1 MEHIRD
7 EIRIEAPVEH
17 VWSYMVDGSHWDE
30 IQPRAKHT
38 DFSGPLDQVG
48 TTFVQTGRM
57 MGFESKT
64 TLTVVE
70 VEPQRLFRVRGEP
83 GPWEM
88 TWRLEPDGDATR
100 LVLESDY
107 EMPGHAARVRQ
118 EPHDQ
123 ELDGRE
129 RAQGP
134 RGHQGVHRGDGSR
147 PRLRYP

>member
-1 MEHIRD
+1 MDHIRD

-17 VWSYMVDGSHWDE
+17 VWSYIVDGSHWDE

-48 TTFVQTGRM
+48 TTLVQTGRM

-70 VEPQRLFRVRGEP
+70 VEPQRLIHVRGDS

-88 TWRLEPDGDATR
+88 VWRLEPDGDATR
-100 LVLESDY
+100 LALESDY
-107 EMPGHAARVRQ
+107 EMPGHIPGFVKNLMTKGWM
-118 EPHDQ
+118 E
-123 ELDGRE
+123 GN
-129 RAQGP
+129 
-134 RGHQGVHRGDGSR
+134 VHKILVDIKAFTEATV
-147 PRLRYP
+147 PAHA

>member
-17 VWSYMVDGSHWDE
+17 IWSYLVDGSHWDE

-64 TLTVVE
+64 TLTIVE
-70 VEPQRLFRVRGEP
+70 VEPQRLLRVSAEP
-83 GPWEM
+83 GPWDM
-88 TWRLEPDGDATR
+88 VWRLEPDGDATR
-100 LVLESDY
+100 LVMDSDY
-107 EMPGHAARVRQ
+107 EMPGHLPGFVKNLMTKGWM
-118 EPHDQ
+118 E
-123 ELDGRE
+123 GN
-129 RAQGP
+129 
-134 RGHQGVHRGDGSR
+134 VHKILVDIKAFTEATVMA
-147 PRLRYP
+147 PA